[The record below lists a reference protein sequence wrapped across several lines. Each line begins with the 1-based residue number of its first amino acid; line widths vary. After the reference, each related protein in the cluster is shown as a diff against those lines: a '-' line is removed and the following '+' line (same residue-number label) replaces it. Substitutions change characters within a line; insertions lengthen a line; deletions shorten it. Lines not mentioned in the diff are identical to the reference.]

1 MEKLNFER
9 QKLFLIIGRKQ
20 TLACFSIVIVR
31 NVFNSG
37 LYSSQDSIKMS
48 LFWNRTVFKS
58 GLYSSQ
64 ASISEL
70 TVILKNNTFV

>member
-37 LYSSQDSIKMS
+37 LYLSQDSIKMS

-58 GLYSSQ
+58 GF
-64 ASISEL
+64 
-70 TVILKNNTFV
+70 N